1 MRPADKRKRRSRKE
15 AYRLL
20 APLKEKN
27 IIIDSVIQCGL
38 GDWAE
43 GPVLL
48 DLFPD
53 ALYMAAEPLHRYCHE
68 TWAAGFKGPII
79 QGVLWSKT
87 GEEKKLHDWR
97 TRTSV
102 YDEAPHGLGSVA
114 VRTITLD
121 DAVRCV
127 GFSGKSSLLWQDCEG
142 AELEILKGAEQ
153 TLKSV
158 QAIICELKRGTPFPE
173 WPTRDVVIDEIEL
186 LGFELVKE
194 VSSNGLFL
202 RK

>member
-1 MRPADKRKRRSRKE
+1 MRAADIRKRRSRKK

-87 GEEKKLHDWR
+87 GEEKTLHDWR

-102 YDEAPHGLGSVA
+102 HDEAPHGLGSVA

-127 GFSGKSSLLWQDCEG
+127 GFSGKSSLLWMDCEG
-142 AELEILKGAEQ
+142 AELEILEGAIK
-153 TLKSV
+153 TLGLV
-158 QAIICELKRGTPFPE
+158 EAIVCELKSETSFTA
-173 WPTRDVVIDEIEL
+173 WPTRDVIIPKIES
-186 LGFELVKE
+186 LGYTMVLE
-194 VSSNGLFL
+194 VASNGLFL